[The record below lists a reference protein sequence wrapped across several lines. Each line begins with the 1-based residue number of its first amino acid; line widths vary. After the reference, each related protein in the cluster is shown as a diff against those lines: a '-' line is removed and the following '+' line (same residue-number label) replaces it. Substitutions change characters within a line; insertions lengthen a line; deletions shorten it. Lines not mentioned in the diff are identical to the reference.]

1 MSHAIKIGK
10 PIRSALLQL
19 HSKGIAALQPTKI
32 IDSPTDADS
41 ISTSQRQRWRKPVVS
56 KRIAKDLRKKAIREG
71 TYGTYDAEKG
81 IGWDSN
87 WDEGLFGGK
96 SNVGK
101 INWMEIRGFK
111 QTKRE
116 RTRESR
122 AQRVEGLLATADD
135 KIVEYRQKKRDS
147 KPEGGIENV
156 IKRMMR
162 GATK

>member
-19 HSKGIAALQPTKI
+19 HAKGIAALQPTKL
-32 IDSPTDADS
+32 IDST
-41 ISTSQRQRWRKPVVS
+41 STSSSTRQKWKRPVVS

-71 TYGTYDAEKG
+71 TYGSYDPNNG
-81 IGWDSN
+81 VGWDQK

-96 SNVGK
+96 NVGK
-101 INWMEIRGFK
+101 VNWMEIRGFK
-111 QTKRE
+111 DTKRE

-122 AQRVEGLLATADD
+122 AKRVEGLLTAADE
-135 KIVEYRQKKRDS
+135 KIVEYRQKKRDD

-162 GATK
+162 GSVK